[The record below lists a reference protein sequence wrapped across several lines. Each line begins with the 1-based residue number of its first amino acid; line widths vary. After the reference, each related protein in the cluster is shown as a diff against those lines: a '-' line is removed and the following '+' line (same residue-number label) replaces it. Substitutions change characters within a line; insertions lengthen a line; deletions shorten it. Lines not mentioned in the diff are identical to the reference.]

1 MSGPGG
7 GPVGGPGSTT
17 TTGTPDAF
25 ADQAASSLMSVIAS
39 ATGGDAL
46 EAQNIILRRIALEG
60 DVVPSRVQAPQ
71 NITQIGGYLNLLTD
85 LKETAMRSQ
94 VLAGILGVAGPVNQ
108 AGWVSAK
115 PPYTFSMVPN
125 DRPSGALQQTL
136 PTVVPM
142 RSDFVH
148 AFLAAMKT
156 LHDDGCM
163 LPLYAGPSSLPT
175 TVLDPSLPLD
185 PMPYVGRV
193 LQLAPMAFSD
203 PMSDPVVLARNAGS
217 TDLFQ
222 VALNS
227 MGPASVA
234 VPANDYDALKSGS
247 TTLAATSLTDVKLVY
262 LNPILA
268 SAGFYPASPL
278 PQPASTTDT
287 AWTTYTSV
295 AGLIPG
301 KTRLGDELAS
311 LYSWT
316 AIGASVFSSMTS
328 WVWNGTAFAP

>member
-1 MSGPGG
+1 MP
-7 GPVGGPGSTT
+7 
-17 TTGTPDAF
+17 
-25 ADQAASSLMSVIAS
+25 
-39 ATGGDAL
+39 
-46 EAQNIILRRIALEG
+46 
-60 DVVPSRVQAPQ
+60 APLD
-71 NITQIGGYLNLLTD
+71 ITQIGGYLNLLTD

-115 PPYTFSMVPN
+115 PPYTFSMLPN
-125 DRPSGALQQTL
+125 DRPSGALQETL

-148 AFLAAMKT
+148 AFLAAMQT
-156 LHDDGCM
+156 LHNEGCM

-175 TVLDPSLPLD
+175 TVLDPTTPVD

-227 MGPASVA
+227 NGLASVA

-247 TTLAATSLTDVKLVY
+247 TTLTATSLTDVKLVY

-268 SAGFYPASPL
+268 SAGFYPADPL
-278 PQPASTTDT
+278 PQPASTTDY
-287 AWTTYTSV
+287 AWTMYTSV

-301 KTRLGDELAS
+301 KTRLGDELAC

-316 AIGASVFSSMTS
+316 AIGASIFSSMTS